1 MNQQGFQNQQQFN
14 QANRYQPVFNQAQNQ
29 NNFAQSSNP
38 VIAHAGLTAQ
48 NQQFSGMS
56 RNQSFS
62 QSNSR
67 VLDRVGLTAN
77 QQNIGSQG
85 RFAQQ
90 SFNQSSN
97 PVISH
102 AGLTASNQNLGSLA
116 IRIFKQ
122 KQLISKA
129 THRSRSCRFDC
140 EPTKLWITRQIWTT
154 IL

>member
-62 QSNSR
+62 QSNSP

-90 SFNQSSN
+90 VAKLFSVLESGYLTYGSN
-97 PVISH
+97 CKRSK
-102 AGLTASNQNLGSLA
+102 LGVLWQPEFSA
-116 IRIFKQ
+116 
-122 KQLISKA
+122 KQLSAKQHA
-129 THRSRSCRFDC
+129 CSRSCRFDC
-140 EPTKLWITRQIWTT
+140 EPTKHGITR
-154 IL
+154 